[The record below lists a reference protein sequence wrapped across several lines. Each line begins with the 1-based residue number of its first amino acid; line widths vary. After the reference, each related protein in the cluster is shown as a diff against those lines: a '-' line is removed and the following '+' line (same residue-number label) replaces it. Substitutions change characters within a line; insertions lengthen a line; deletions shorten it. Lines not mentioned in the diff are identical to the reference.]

1 MEYLLALLAALSIP
15 SAFTGFLFARLEKK
29 LDKREKEMREKEEA
43 REQSEYMMV
52 KSIGAAIALGEATAR
67 AVQRIPDAKC
77 NGDMHAALEYATA
90 VKYEQKDF
98 FVKQGIHGIY

>member
-52 KSIGAAIALGEATAR
+52 KSIGAAIAPGRSDRKSGSENPGRKMQWRHAR
-67 AVQRIPDAKC
+67 RPGVCHSR
-77 NGDMHAALEYATA
+77 
-90 VKYEQKDF
+90 
-98 FVKQGIHGIY
+98 